1 MTILPLI
8 MTIDSCRQRQREE
21 QAMSRPRQKD
31 PYPFNQV
38 WLGPNFDDPD
48 IFEKHEAAWKAEQ
61 AKAKAEPKGVWKTI
75 CSWFKGG
82 K

>member
-1 MTILPLI
+1 MDL
-8 MTIDSCRQRQREE
+8 CRRIQREE
-21 QAMSRPRQKD
+21 QAMNKPRQKD

-48 IFEKHEAAWKAEQ
+48 MFEKHEAAWKAKQ
-61 AKAKAEPKGVWKTI
+61 AERKDEVAGVWETI